1 MFKVVE
7 DLRKS
12 NEATNKS
19 LRFRFVYIKQCKQA
33 NYNQQLKTE
42 SAMGYNGRIVIMKK
56 YICMLYIMLLTHGAL
71 AVTTYDRNNIS
82 GKYHR
87 EYVDVISAYQYDG
100 LFKYSRFIPLFK
112 PSSVKSNSL
121 TINLYDVATY
131 FGENVKATEY
141 PKKTYKADYN
151 NNGHLYRI
159 EDGDEWY
166 YLKYSWYDI
175 LSGYECYNKNTG
187 QLIREEHLPNFCK
200 DEFSS
205 ADTTSCPSWLLINRR
220 SYEPDLGSY
229 CVSFGGAFKKNK
241 RGEKMVVRE
250 SRFWVKRSKSW
261 LRNRLG
267 SNWKKMRNGII
278 DKEMLMDI
286 NLEFWDGYGSVGIY
300 NEVGIKNFTLEECLS
315 HAILNG
321 EWYEYI
327 W

>member
-1 MFKVVE
+1 
-7 DLRKS
+7 
-12 NEATNKS
+12 
-19 LRFRFVYIKQCKQA
+19 
-33 NYNQQLKTE
+33 
-42 SAMGYNGRIVIMKK
+42 MGYNGRIVIMKK

-82 GKYHR
+82 GQYYP

-100 LFKYSRFIPLFK
+100 LFIYSNFIPLFK

-141 PKKTYKADYN
+141 PKKTYKADYY

-166 YLKYSWYDI
+166 YLIYSWYDI

-187 QLIREEHLPNFCK
+187 QLIREKHLPNFCK

-205 ADTTSCPSWLLINRR
+205 ADTTMCHGWLMINW
-220 SYEPDLGSY
+220 SFYEPDWGSY
-229 CVSFGGAFKKNK
+229 CVYFDRAFKNSK
-241 RGEKMVVRE
+241 RGEQMVVVDE
-250 SRFWVKRSKSW
+250 TCYYYCLSVKRSKSW
-261 LRNRLG
+261 LRDRLG
-267 SNWKKMRNGII
+267 NNWRKSSSRTIASEMVDNENPQYFQGGEVKK
-278 DKEMLMDI
+278 
-286 NLEFWDGYGSVGIY
+286 Y

-315 HAILNG
+315 HAILHG